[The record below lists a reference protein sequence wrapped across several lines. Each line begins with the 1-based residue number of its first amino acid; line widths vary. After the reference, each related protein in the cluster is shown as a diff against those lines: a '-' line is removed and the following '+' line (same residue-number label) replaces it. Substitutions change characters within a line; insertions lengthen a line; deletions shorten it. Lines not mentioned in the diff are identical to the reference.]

1 MIAAVVQMTSAGDV
15 DHNLERAGELIERAA
30 KAAAELIILPE
41 NFASL
46 QEREDG
52 KDPAAQ
58 GLDGP
63 IVQFLRERARRH
75 GVIVVGG
82 SFPEEIPGENR
93 IYNTQVV
100 VDAAGE
106 VLATYRKIHLF
117 DVDVPGARL
126 RESSGAV
133 SGEEIVLVET
143 PLGRLGLSIC
153 YDLRFPELYREL
165 ARQGADILLVPSAF
179 TVPTGS
185 DHWEVL
191 LRARAIE
198 NQAFVLAAG
207 QYGVHNKRRR
217 SYGRS
222 MIIDPWGLVLATAA
236 DGEGI
241 AVAELDFETL
251 ERTRRQLPALQH
263 RRIGI

>member
-1 MIAAVVQMTSAGDV
+1 MTSTDDV
-15 DHNLERAGELIERAA
+15 DHNLKRAGELIERAA
-30 KAAAELIILPE
+30 QAGAQLVVLPE
-41 NFASL
+41 CFASL
-46 QEREDG
+46 RERDEG
-52 KDPAAQ
+52 KDPAADD
-58 GLDGP
+58 LNGP
-63 IVQFLRERARRH
+63 IVQFLREQARRH
-75 GVIVVGG
+75 RAIVVGG
-82 SFPEEIPGENR
+82 SLPEDIPGEDR

-100 VDAAGE
+100 VDAQGE
-106 VLATYRKIHLF
+106 ILATYRKIHLF

-126 RESSGAV
+126 RESKGAAP
-133 SGEEIVLVET
+133 GTDIVVTDT

-241 AVAELDFETL
+241 AMAELDFATL
-251 ERTRRQLPALQH
+251 ERTRTQLPALQH
-263 RRIGI
+263 RRIGV